1 LECNLAKV
9 EAEKKKLER
18 KVKDMVWHLEDQRQ
32 KAEIELLQ
40 QGNIARNQALK
51 QYVQKEIEYKE

>member
-1 LECNLAKV
+1 LEWNLAKV

-18 KVKDMVWHLEDQRQ
+18 KVKDMVRHLEDQRQ

>member
-1 LECNLAKV
+1 
-9 EAEKKKLER
+9 
-18 KVKDMVWHLEDQRQ
+18 MVRHLEDQRQ

>member
-1 LECNLAKV
+1 LAKV

-18 KVKDMVWHLEDQRQ
+18 KVKDMVRHLEDQRQ